1 MTEEVTAYHEAGHV
15 YLAARVGAAVRS
27 VTIESDWDDGPR
39 RFGDTQVEW
48 DSSRF
53 TPADY
58 LRNLATVALAGPAA
72 EMVYRGEPFHP
83 ASVVEWSADWTAAR
97 EAVERLVAGE
107 EKQVAML
114 EQISIELYRLMNRD
128 DVWAAVAALADELLA
143 HETLE
148 RDQIIAVLEDWP
160 S

>member
-1 MTEEVTAYHEAGHV
+1 MTEELTAYHEAGHV
-15 YLAARVGAAVRS
+15 YFATRVGATVRS
-27 VTIESDWDDGPR
+27 VTIESDWDDGPK

-53 TPADY
+53 TAAHY

-83 ASVVEWSADWTAAR
+83 ATVVEWSADWTEAR
-97 EAVERLVAGE
+97 EAVEKLLSGE
-107 EKQVAML
+107 EKQIALL

-128 DVWAAVAALADELLA
+128 DVWAAVAALADELMA

-148 RDQIIAVLEDWP
+148 RDQILEILEEWP

>member
-15 YLAARVGAAVRS
+15 YLAARVGATVRS

-83 ASVVEWSADWTAAR
+83 ATVVEWSADWTAAR
-97 EAVERLVAGE
+97 GAVEQLLSSE
-107 EKQVAML
+107 EKQMALL
-114 EQISIELYRLMNRD
+114 EQLSIELYRLMNRD
-128 DVWAAVAALADELLA
+128 SVWAAVAAIADELIA

-148 RDQIIAVLEDWP
+148 GEQIIEILEEWP